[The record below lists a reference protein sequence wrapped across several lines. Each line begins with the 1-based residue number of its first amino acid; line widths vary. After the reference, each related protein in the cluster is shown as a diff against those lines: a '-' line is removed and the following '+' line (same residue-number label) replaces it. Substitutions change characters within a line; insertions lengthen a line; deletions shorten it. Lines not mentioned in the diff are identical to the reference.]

1 MINKKLYNRLVR
13 RFGDSVK
20 INHENEEL
28 EGVYVKDGDRMK
40 LDITRSGEEYVLS
53 CPFCGDRQ
61 TRLTINHRWGEF
73 DSVSKSNNLWLAQ
86 CYRRQ
91 CLADSV
97 NQNRLYEILFS
108 RVHGRKS
115 SLGPVAKPGTTKSA
129 KKKDPYEPGPIWP
142 LSDILATGHGHPIID
157 YIVDKF
163 YDIDELAN
171 TFRVGWVIESDIKF
185 ARERLYAPVYM
196 QGQLRSWQCREVK
209 KLFEDAPKW
218 YSMPGCTKSEILYN
232 FDVAVKYKTVVV
244 VEGPSSAWGVGP
256 NAVATFGKSISAT
269 QIALLEQHLSD
280 DAIVVLLYD
289 PDRPKNDK
297 NKKHHITKALEKLTK
312 SKLAEKTFPV
322 VLPPGTD
329 PGSLDRD
336 FIWQQI
342 EFSAKKFGFEIDRF
356 SHAEELL
363 PT

>member
-13 RFGDSVK
+13 RFGDKVK
-20 INHENEEL
+20 VNHENEEL

-40 LDITRSGEEYVLS
+40 LDVVRSGEEYVLA
-53 CPFCGDRQ
+53 CPFCNDTQ

-73 DSVSKSNNLWLAQ
+73 DSISKSNNLWLAQ

-91 CLADSV
+91 CLADTV
-97 NQNRLYEILFS
+97 YQNRLYEILFS
-108 RVHGRKS
+108 RVHGKKS
-115 SLGPVAKPGTTKSA
+115 SLKPVAKPGTTQNA
-129 KKKDPYEPGPIWP
+129 KKKDPYEPGPIWL
-142 LSDILATGHGHPIID
+142 LSDILKTNTDHPVVE

-171 TFRVGWVIESDIKF
+171 IFKIGWVVESDIKF

-196 QGQLRSWQCREVK
+196 NHQLKSWQCREVK
-209 KLFEDAPKW
+209 KLFPDAPKW
-218 YSMPGCTKSEILYN
+218 YSMPGCTKSELLYN
-232 FDVAVKYKTVVV
+232 FDVAIKYKTLVV

-256 NAVATFGKSISAT
+256 NAVATFGKSMSPT
-269 QIALLEQHLSD
+269 QIDLLEKNISED
-280 DAIVVLLYD
+280 TVVVLMYD
-289 PDRPKNDK
+289 PDKPKNDI
-297 NKKHHITKALEKLTK
+297 NKKHHITKTFEKLTK
-312 SKLAEKTFPV
+312 SKLAKKTFPV

-329 PGSLDRD
+329 PGSLDRE

-342 EFSAKKFGFEIDRF
+342 NISAKKFGFKVDRF
-356 SHAEELL
+356 ANADEVL